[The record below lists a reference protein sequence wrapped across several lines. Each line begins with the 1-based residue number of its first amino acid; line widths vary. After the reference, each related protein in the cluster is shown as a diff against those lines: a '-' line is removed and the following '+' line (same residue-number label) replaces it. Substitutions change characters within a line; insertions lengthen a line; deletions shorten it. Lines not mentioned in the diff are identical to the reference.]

1 MARTILILGPSGR
14 GKSTSLRNM
23 DPKATVIINTE
34 RKTLPFKG
42 AKNFNDLR
50 PKSVKETLHFM
61 KKAAQ
66 GKKSKNIVIDSFSAF
81 TDQLLAEA
89 RIVKSGWDVWTY
101 YNETLF
107 KFFEALREI
116 NDSGKNVIVIG
127 HEEYL
132 DGESGSQRVAL
143 KVKGKEWSGVV
154 EKEFDIVLYSHSVVE
169 GADSVKYLFRT
180 QTDGICPA
188 KSPMEMFDKITI
200 DNDLEEVIKKVETY
214 DNE

>member
-14 GKSTSLRNM
+14 GKSTSLRNL
-23 DPKATVIINTE
+23 DPATSVVINTE
-34 RKTLPFKG
+34 RKSLPFKG
-42 AKNFNDLR
+42 SKNFSDLR
-50 PKSVKETLHFM
+50 PTSIKETMAFM
-61 KKAAQ
+61 KKAAA
-66 GKKSKNIVIDSFSAF
+66 GKKAKTIIIDSFSAF

-89 RIVKSGWDVWTY
+89 RIVKSGWDVFTY

-107 KFFEALREI
+107 KFFEVVREI
-116 NDSGKNVIVIG
+116 NDSGKNIIIIG

-132 DGESGSQRVAL
+132 EGEGGAQRVAL

-154 EKEFDIVLYSHSVVE
+154 EKEFDIVLYAHSIVE

-188 KSPMEMFDKITI
+188 KSPMEMFEDITI
-200 DNDLEEVIKKVETY
+200 ENDCQIVLDAIEKY
-214 DNE
+214 DN

>member
-1 MARTILILGPSGR
+1 
-14 GKSTSLRNM
+14 M
-23 DPKATVIINTE
+23 DPKTTVIINTE
-34 RKTLPFKG
+34 RKSLPFKG
-42 AKNFNDLR
+42 SKDFSDLR
-50 PKSVKETLHFM
+50 PKTVKETLEYM
-61 KKAAQ
+61 KKAAA
-66 GKKSKNIVIDSFSAF
+66 GKKAENIVLDSFSAF

-107 KFFEALREI
+107 KFFESIRAI
-116 NDSGKNVIVIG
+116 NDSGKNIIVIG

-132 DGESGSQRVAL
+132 DGEGGSQRVAL

-154 EKEFDIVLYSHSVVE
+154 EKEFDIVLYSHSIVE

-188 KSPMEMFDKITI
+188 KAPMEMFSKITI
-200 DNDLEEVIKKVETY
+200 DNDLNAVINAVKLY
-214 DNE
+214 DN

>member
-1 MARTILILGPSGR
+1 
-14 GKSTSLRNM
+14 
-23 DPKATVIINTE
+23 
-34 RKTLPFKG
+34 
-42 AKNFNDLR
+42 
-50 PKSVKETLHFM
+50 M
-61 KKAAQ
+61 KKAAD
-66 GKKSKNIVIDSFSAF
+66 GKKSKNIIVDSFSAF

-107 KFFEALREI
+107 KFFEGLREI
-116 NDSGKNVIVIG
+116 NDSGKNVIIIG

-132 DGESGSQRVAL
+132 DNEGGTRVAL

-154 EKEFDIVLYSHSVVE
+154 EKEFDIVLYSHSIVE

-188 KSPMEMFDKITI
+188 KSPMDMFTEITI
-200 DNDLEEVIKKVETY
+200 PNDMEIVLNAIEDY
-214 DNE
+214 DK